1 LKRADPIPRLLT
13 DLIVL
18 ITVVSFM
25 LFMSSCR
32 QRDESGN
39 TSGDTLLAEVFNK
52 KLMLSEVEYFI
63 PASITA
69 ADSSQ
74 IVRAYIDR
82 WVREML
88 LLTEAE
94 KKLPPD
100 LEIDQL
106 VKSYRSSLII
116 SNYEKLLVEEQ
127 LDTLISEDEIN
138 EYYEA
143 NKQQY
148 QLDHTI
154 LKCRLLKLKTDITPR
169 DKDFVDK
176 NWRSTNRK
184 DRQYLERVC
193 REFGEVCYLDG
204 NEWLRFDHIKSLMPA
219 GIISETQVSK
229 NQEITYRDNQ
239 YLFYLR
245 IFDKVSGQE
254 LAPLSFI
261 EEQAKKFILHQRKL
275 KLLEKIKESLYE
287 KEILNKDVKIYVN

>member
-1 LKRADPIPRLLT
+1 LNLKSEFLVLLFAGST
-13 DLIVL
+13 LIYL
-18 ITVVSFM
+18 NA
-25 LFMSSCR
+25 CK
-32 QRDESGN
+32 QKDASGE
-39 TSGDTLLAEVFNK
+39 TEKDVLLAEVFNK

-63 PASITA
+63 PDSITE

-82 WVREML
+82 WVKEML

-106 VKSYRSSLII
+106 VKNYRSSLII
-116 SNYEKLLVEEQ
+116 SNYEKMLVEER
-127 LDTLISEDEIN
+127 LDTLITEEEIN
-138 EYYEA
+138 AYYEA
-143 NKQQY
+143 NKSQY

-154 LKCRLLKLKTDITPR
+154 LKCRLLKLKNEIAPR

-176 NWRSTNRK
+176 NWRSNNRK
-184 DRQYLERVC
+184 DQLYLERVC

-204 NEWLRFDHIKSLMPA
+204 AQWLRFDHIKSLMPA
-219 GIISETQVSK
+219 GIISEGQISK

-245 IFDKVSGQE
+245 IYDKVSGQE

-275 KLLEKIKESLYE
+275 KLLENIKEELYE
-287 KEILNKDVKIYVN
+287 KEILNKFVKIYVN